1 MIIRKPEQAVD
12 QTVSGA
18 VEDQGQV
25 AEVAEDVRP
34 DGEGFLA
41 VVDALQLPPDDQRLV
56 QTETRLERREFV
68 KSQTSL
74 LKS

>member
-1 MIIRKPEQAVD
+1 M
-12 QTVSGA
+12 
-18 VEDQGQV
+18 

>member
-1 MIIRKPEQAVD
+1 M
-12 QTVSGA
+12 
-18 VEDQGQV
+18 

-56 QTETRLERREFV
+56 QTTTRLKRPKFV

-74 LKS
+74 LKSWTGSVNGAC